1 MKKIITIIG
10 ARPQIIKSAALSR
23 AIKYNHSSQLTEVVV
38 HTGQHYSELM
48 SDVFFAE
55 LGLSQPAY
63 NLKVGSGSHGQQTAE
78 MMKGL
83 ETVFEKESPN
93 AVVVYG
99 DTNSTLAA
107 VIVASKMHIPLVH
120 IEAGLRSFNKSM
132 PEEVNRVLCDHVSTL
147 LFSPTLTGVENLKK
161 EGFKLDN
168 SMPFSVDNPKVYHS
182 GDVMYDNSL
191 YFAQKVKEVLPPY
204 ELMTL
209 QSQPYFL
216 GTVHRPSNTDRPTN
230 LTSIFEAF
238 IELTKSYPKHLIYLP
253 LHPRT
258 VRSMNLSFSK
268 DFMLKIEE
276 NPQLKIIPPVSFLN
290 MIALQQHCDLI
301 ITDSGG
307 MQKEAY
313 FFNKPS
319 VVLRTETEWVEIV
332 EEGAA
337 ITVGADKEKII
348 DGVKAM
354 LSARKTHFTPLYGDG
369 KAAEFI
375 AKEIINHC

>member
-23 AIKYNHSSQLTEVVV
+23 AIKYNYSSQLTEVVV

-107 VIVASKMHIPLVH
+107 AIVASKMHIPLVH

-132 PEEVNRVLCDHVSTL
+132 PEEVTRVLCDHVSTL
-147 LFSPTLTGVENLKK
+147 LFSPTLIGVENLKK

>member
-107 VIVASKMHIPLVH
+107 AIVASKMHIPLVH

>member
-23 AIKYNHSSQLTEVVV
+23 AIKYNYSSQLTEVVV

-107 VIVASKMHIPLVH
+107 AIVASKMHIPLVH

-147 LFSPTLTGVENLKK
+147 LFSPTLIGVENLKK

>member
-107 VIVASKMHIPLVH
+107 AIVASKMHIPLVH

-238 IELTKSYPKHLIYLP
+238 IELTKSYPNHLIYLP

>member
-23 AIKYNHSSQLTEVVV
+23 AIKYNYSSQLTEVVV

-107 VIVASKMHIPLVH
+107 AIVASKMHIPLVH

-147 LFSPTLTGVENLKK
+147 LFSPTIVGVENLKK

>member
-1 MKKIITIIG
+1 MKKILTIIG

-23 AIKYNHSSQLTEVVV
+23 AIKYNYSSQLTEVVV

-107 VIVASKMHIPLVH
+107 AIVASKMHIPLVH

-147 LFSPTLTGVENLKK
+147 LFSPTLIGVENLKK

>member
-23 AIKYNHSSQLTEVVV
+23 AIKYNYSSQLTEVVV

-107 VIVASKMHIPLVH
+107 AIVASKMHIPLVH

-301 ITDSGG
+301 MTDSGG